1 MSCFRSVR
9 RHLAPGARFVFDVFN
24 PSVRLLAEADGVRRT
39 RESLSFMDP
48 DRGNVSV
55 DVAEIYDTPAQV
67 TRGTWY
73 LSTDSEPDF
82 VVVPLEIR
90 SIFPQEL
97 PLLLSLGGLRL
108 VERFGD
114 WSGRPFAV
122 DSTLQLCICESA

>member
-1 MSCFRSVR
+1 MDAGRHAGLRS
-9 RHLAPGARFVFDVFN
+9 GARFVFDVFN

-55 DVAEIYDTPAQV
+55 DVAEIYDAPAQV

-73 LSTDSEPDF
+73 LSTNSEPDF
-82 VVVPLEIR
+82 VVAPLEIR

-114 WSGRPFAV
+114 WTGRPLAV
-122 DSTLQLCICESA
+122 DTPLQLCICKSA